1 VNDTDI
7 AGTMLT
13 LREGTAEHHR
23 RAEQHPFQQQL
34 VRGAL
39 PRELYVRWL
48 GQMLQV
54 HAALEGHLDRFVAR
68 HPQFKSVFNDE
79 RRKTAA
85 LHRDLAYFGS
95 DAPQAPLP
103 AARGLMDRMD
113 RLAAAQP
120 VALLGILYVLEGS
133 TNGSKFIAR
142 RVRPAYELPATGE
155 GSAYLDP
162 YGDLQPARWQE
173 WKAAM
178 DAQGL
183 SAAEVEPLT
192 LAAQE
197 TFDAVHDLGGEL
209 LVPTAWPAATG
220 STGQ

>member
-1 VNDTDI
+1 MNDTDG

-13 LREGTAEHHR
+13 LRERTADHHR
-23 RAEQHPFQQQL
+23 RAEQHPFQQQM
-34 VRGAL
+34 VRGSL

-54 HAALEGHLDRFVAR
+54 HAALEAHLDRLVVR

-79 RRKTAA
+79 RRKAAA
-85 LHRDLAYFGS
+85 LRRDLAFFGAS
-95 DAPQAPLP
+95 VDQAPLP
-103 AARGLMDRMD
+103 AAREFMDRMD
-113 RLAAAQP
+113 RLA
-120 VALLGILYVLEGS
+120 VAGPLGLLGVLYVLEGS

-178 DAQGL
+178 DALGFPP
-183 SAAEVEPLT
+183 AEVEQLT
-192 LAAQE
+192 LVAQQ
-197 TFDAVHDLGGEL
+197 TFDAVRELGAEL
-209 LVPTAWPAATG
+209 LATAEAAA
-220 STGQ
+220 

>member
-1 VNDTDI
+1 MNTSDT

-13 LREGTAEHHR
+13 LRESTAEHHR
-23 RAEQHPFQQQL
+23 RAEQHPFQQQM

-39 PRELYVRWL
+39 SRDLYVRWL

-54 HAALEGHLDRFVAR
+54 HAALEAHLDRLVLR
-68 HPQFKSVFNDE
+68 NPQFKAVFNDE
-79 RRKTAA
+79 RRKVAA
-85 LHRDLAYFGS
+85 LRADLAFFGGL
-95 DAPQAPLP
+95 DDQPTLP
-103 AARGLMDRMD
+103 ASRGLMDRMD
-113 RLAAAQP
+113 RLAADHP
-120 VALLGILYVLEGS
+120 LALLGVLYVLEGS

-178 DAQGL
+178 DALDLPASDVQQ
-183 SAAEVEPLT
+183 LT
-192 LAAQE
+192 TAAQQ
-197 TFDAVHDLGGEL
+197 TFDAVRQLGAEL
-209 LVPTAWPAATG
+209 LDTTEAAA
-220 STGQ
+220 